1 MAKDPNDKWTLELPF
16 LEQKE
21 RLPENGLNI
30 EKIIQDAGLKDSV
43 VLTPYGKIL
52 DELQHMKRQISEDGY
67 PLDSI
72 DDDEPWLL

>member
-30 EKIIQDAGLKDSV
+30 EKIIQPNQDV

>member
-30 EKIIQDAGLKDSV
+30 EKIVLENSTLENV

-52 DELQHMKRQISEDGY
+52 NELQHMKSKISEDGY
-67 PLDSI
+67 PILSKTKRRTYI
-72 DDDEPWLL
+72 